1 MCLVRH
7 NASRCCFKH
16 GTTRNKQGSATL
28 NAFQIQQLSEEHAKT
43 EALQPAHQKSSND
56 NPILNTVFK
65 KMPIWPPTADAGQLY
80 LFGKW

>member
-1 MCLVRH
+1 MHIQFQLHAHEVQRMCLVRH

-43 EALQPAHQKSSND
+43 EALQPA
-56 NPILNTVFK
+56 PITPEVFK
-65 KMPIWPPTADAGQLY
+65 R
-80 LFGKW
+80 